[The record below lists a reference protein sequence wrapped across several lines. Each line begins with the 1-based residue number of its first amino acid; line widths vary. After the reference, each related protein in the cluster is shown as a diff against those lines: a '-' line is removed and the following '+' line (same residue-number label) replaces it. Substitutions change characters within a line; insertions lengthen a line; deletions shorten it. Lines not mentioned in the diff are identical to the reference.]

1 MIQKYIFLQYEYNVC
16 LKHRG
21 GKTISDMHKHVP
33 KIQGEKYNKD
43 DSLRSRLTLESDLNF
58 FDNIEKNERRNT
70 KTSPLTFL
78 SLYAIKTNIL
88 ILISSFDCILG
99 ETPLF

>member
-1 MIQKYIFLQYEYNVC
+1 
-16 LKHRG
+16 
-21 GKTISDMHKHVP
+21 MHKHVP

-43 DSLRSRLTLESDLNF
+43 DSLNSRLTLESDLNF

-78 SLYAIKTNIL
+78 SLYAIKTNIVIYELKHL
-88 ILISSFDCILG
+88 ILSITSGISHLHFSINDSLEYFI
-99 ETPLF
+99 TY